1 MRLSSS
7 YLLFL
12 AMPPLAVFANDP
24 PVLPLGSPAPEF
36 DLVGVD
42 GKRLTLKDFSDAKL
56 LLVVFT
62 ANHCPTARAYE
73 ERLKTIVA
81 DYRPQGVAV
90 VAISSNSPKGLRL
103 NEQGYTDLGD
113 TLEDMKIR
121 ATDKGFDFPYL
132 YDGDTQAVA
141 KAYGPRATP
150 HVFLFD
156 AARKL
161 RYVGRIDDHEREAKV
176 KVHDLRNALDALLAG
191 GEPPVTQ
198 TKVMGCSLKWAEKEG
213 EVRAYMEKLAAEPVT
228 LEKADVE
235 VVKALRQVPEG
246 GKVRLINA
254 WSLGCPPCIAEFPD
268 LVMVDRMYRQRAFEF
283 VAVCTDPPADEAKA
297 LEFLKGQQ
305 ASNRN
310 LIFATDDDYALVE
323 ALDPA
328 WSGTLPYTLLVA
340 PGGKVLYRKEGKADI
355 LELRR
360 AIVGSLP
367 EDRLK

>member
-1 MRLSSS
+1 MHRPLAIVAFALSS
-7 YLLFL
+7 LTAF
-12 AMPPLAVFANDP
+12 AADDPPL
-24 PVLPLGSPAPEF
+24 LPIGAAAPDF
-36 DLVGVD
+36 DLPGVD
-42 GKRLTLKDFSDAKL
+42 AKQHALKDFADAKL

-73 ERLKTIVA
+73 ERLKRIVA
-81 DYRPQGVAV
+81 DYRPKGVAV

-113 TLEDMKIR
+113 TFEEMKIR
-121 ATDKGFDFPYL
+121 ATDKGFDYPYL
-132 YDGDTQAVA
+132 FDGDTQAVA

-150 HVFLFD
+150 HAFLFD

-161 RYVGRIDDHEREAKV
+161 RYVGRIDDNEREAKV
-176 KVHDLRNALDALLAG
+176 KTHDLRNALDALLSG

-198 TKVMGCSLKWAEKEG
+198 TKVMGCSLKWAEKET

-228 LEKADVE
+228 LEAADGD
-235 VVKALRQVPEG
+235 ALRDLRKNASE
-246 GKVRLINA
+246 KVRLINS

-268 LVMVDRMYRQRAFEF
+268 LVMVDRMYRLRAFEF
-283 VAVCTDPPADEAKA
+283 VAVGTDPPEDAAKA

-310 LIFATDDDYALVE
+310 LRFGTDDSYALVE
-323 ALDPA
+323 ALDPD
-328 WSGTLPYTLLVA
+328 WSGKLPFTLLLA
-340 PGGKVLYRKEGKADI
+340 PGGKVLYRKEGRVDV

-360 AIVGSLP
+360 AIVAALP